1 MYIMLI
7 IANHILIYFFKM
19 EATASK
25 TNALMTTINQ
35 WEGKTK
41 LRFRPQKSFYKELGI
56 TRIRFW
62 QIAKGEKGLSVDEAR
77 NLSAYFQIS
86 ISNFF

>member
-1 MYIMLI
+1 
-7 IANHILIYFFKM
+7 M
-19 EATASK
+19 EATTTK

-35 WEGKTK
+35 WEAKTK
-41 LRFRPQKSFYKELGI
+41 LKFRPQKIFYKDLGI

-77 NLSAYFQIS
+77 NLSNYFQIS